1 MNSAKIHKLE
11 KFNINIEDRRIFIR
25 LGYGTSSGNVNN
37 QTKERVFKAKN
48 KLPSLIQPAAV
59 FKILDYEAT
68 NKHAIFKDAKKVI
81 LCICTIGIGLEDAS
95 SKLIEKDAI
104 LDGLI
109 LDTLG
114 SEAAEDVARQTDKH
128 IANIAKEMNLWPSK
142 RFSPGYS
149 IWDIQEQAYLFK
161 VLPAEDIGVR
171 LTDSFMMVP
180 RKSVSFRI
188 NFYEDKNKTS
198 RSFT

>member
-1 MNSAKIHKLE
+1 LNSAKIHKLD

-25 LGYGTSSGNVNN
+25 LGYGTSSRNVND
-37 QTKERVFKAKN
+37 QTKKIVLKAKN
-48 KLPSLIQPAAV
+48 KLPSLLQPTAV
-59 FKILDYEAT
+59 FKILDYEET
-68 NKHAIFKDAKKVI
+68 NKHPIFKDAKKVA
-81 LCICTIGIGLEDAS
+81 LCICTIGIGLEEAS
-95 SKLIEKDAI
+95 SKLLEKNEI

-114 SEAAEDVARQTDKH
+114 SEAAEDVARQTDKY
-128 IANIAKEMNLWPSK
+128 IANIAKEMGLWPSK

-149 IWDIQEQAYLFK
+149 IWDIQDQAYLFNI
-161 VLPAEDIGVR
+161 LPAEDIGVR
-171 LTDSFMMVP
+171 LTDSFMMIP

-198 RSFT
+198 RSFS

>member
-1 MNSAKIHKLE
+1 MNSDKIHKLE

-37 QTKERVFKAKN
+37 QTKKMVLKAKN
-48 KLPSLIQPAAV
+48 KLPSLLQPTAV
-59 FKILDYEAT
+59 FKILDYEET
-68 NKHAIFKDAKKVI
+68 NKHPIFKDAKKVA
-81 LCICTIGIGLEDAS
+81 LCICTIGIGLEEAS
-95 SKLIEKDAI
+95 SKLLEKNEI

-114 SEAAEDVARQTDKH
+114 SEKY
-128 IANIAKEMNLWPSK
+128 IANIAKEMGLWPSK

-149 IWDIQEQAYLFK
+149 IWDIQDQAYLFNI
-161 VLPAEDIGVR
+161 LPAEEIGVR

-198 RSFT
+198 RSFS

>member
-1 MNSAKIHKLE
+1 MNSDKIHKLE

-25 LGYGTSSGNVNN
+25 LGYGSSSGNIND
-37 QTKERVFKAKN
+37 QAKEMVFKAKN
-48 KLPSLIQPAAV
+48 KLSSLLQPNAV

-68 NKHAIFKDAKKVI
+68 NKHPIFKDAKKVA
-81 LCICTIGIGLEDAS
+81 LCICTIGIGLEEAS
-95 SKLIEKDAI
+95 SKLIEKNKI
-104 LDGLI
+104 LDGFI

-114 SEAAEDVARQTDKH
+114 SEAAEDVARQTDKY
-128 IANIAKEMNLWPSK
+128 IAEKAKEMGLWPSK

-161 VLPAEDIGVR
+161 ILPAEDIGVR

-188 NFYEDKNKTS
+188 NFYDDKNKTS
-198 RSFT
+198 RSFI

>member
-1 MNSAKIHKLE
+1 LNSAKIYKLE

-25 LGYGTSSGNVNN
+25 LGYGTSSGNVND
-37 QTKERVFKAKN
+37 QTKKIVFKAKN
-48 KLPSLIQPAAV
+48 KLPSLLQPTAV

-68 NKHAIFKDAKKVI
+68 NKHLIFKDAKKVA
-81 LCICTIGIGLEDAS
+81 LCICTIGIGLEEAS
-95 SKLIEKDAI
+95 SKLLEKNKI
-104 LDGLI
+104 LDGFI

-114 SEAAEDVARQTDKH
+114 SEAAEDVARQTDKY
-128 IANIAKEMNLWPSK
+128 IANIAKEMGLWPSK

-149 IWDIQEQAYLFK
+149 IWDIQDQAYLFNI
-161 VLPAEDIGVR
+161 LPAEDIGVR
-171 LTDSFMMVP
+171 LTDFFMMVP

-198 RSFT
+198 RSFS

>member
-1 MNSAKIHKLE
+1 LNSAKIYKLE

-25 LGYGTSSGNVNN
+25 LGYGTSSGNVND
-37 QTKERVFKAKN
+37 QTKKIVFKAKN
-48 KLPSLIQPAAV
+48 KLPSLLQPTAV

-68 NKHAIFKDAKKVI
+68 NKHLIFKDAKKVA
-81 LCICTIGIGLEDAS
+81 LCICTIGIGLEEAS
-95 SKLIEKDAI
+95 SKLLEKNKI
-104 LDGLI
+104 LDGFI

-114 SEAAEDVARQTDKH
+114 SEAAEDVARQTDKY
-128 IANIAKEMNLWPSK
+128 IANIAKEMGLWPSK

-161 VLPAEDIGVR
+161 ILPAEDIGVR
-171 LTDSFMMVP
+171 LTDFFMMVP

-198 RSFT
+198 RSFS